1 MLIKREMLMNRNC
14 RKVLLHRGGHRV
26 IRVAQRIHRVMT
38 RANAD
43 VLNEMVFRYFGLCG
57 VCLAHYPVTDLPVEQ
72 PTKFDFLISLS
83 SSAQGTSLHTE
94 AKSDSPSRR
103 PENKPPEK
111 SLTCKSTLYG
121 QIHRL
126 TLHSRVFRR
135 VCLFL
140 SHRFSLGKVGV
151 AMQSC
156 VARRDSFI
164 ARGL

>member
-1 MLIKREMLMNRNC
+1 
-14 RKVLLHRGGHRV
+14 
-26 IRVAQRIHRVMT
+26 
-38 RANAD
+38 
-43 VLNEMVFRYFGLCG
+43 MVFRYFGLCG

-164 ARGL
+164 AQGLWADKIVLIRRK

>member
-1 MLIKREMLMNRNC
+1 
-14 RKVLLHRGGHRV
+14 
-26 IRVAQRIHRVMT
+26 MT
-38 RANAD
+38 RSQCRCFERNGISG
-43 VLNEMVFRYFGLCG
+43 FRFVWSLPQP
-57 VCLAHYPVTDLPVEQ
+57 LPRHRSASRTTDQVRFSY
-72 PTKFDFLISLS
+72 KFELISS
-83 SSAQGTSLHTE
+83 RNVPPYGGQIRF
-94 AKSDSPSRR
+94 AKPTTTR
-103 PENKPPEK
+103 KQTPEK

-164 ARGL
+164 ARGLWADKIVLIRRK